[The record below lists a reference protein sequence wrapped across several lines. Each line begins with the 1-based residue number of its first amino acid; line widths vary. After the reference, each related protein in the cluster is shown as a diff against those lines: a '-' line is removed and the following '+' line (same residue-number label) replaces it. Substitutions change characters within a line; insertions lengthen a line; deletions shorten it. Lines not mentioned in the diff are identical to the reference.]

1 MVMPSPE
8 NPRQHAPIRIAGRHP
23 LREGFD
29 AVRGAPG
36 ILLGVYGPPVVLLGA
51 AIVTSVIDLT
61 RVILRQTT
69 TLPIRSLMFALSAFA
84 SYYVFALLY
93 ALLARAFVRPVAR
106 RSRARAVAG
115 ASAPLATVAAPGA
128 APIATVAAPAAAL
141 ALRVAAPLRSASPPL
156 QPWQPPSATLTDP
169 QPWNGEFQFRNI
181 GIVLAGGGAKGI
193 YQAGAMKA
201 IHEFLRER
209 GAVDRVVSIASSSI
223 GSWNALFWLSGLLEP
238 GSGDAGERSLHE
250 TWWTQVRPR
259 HLVRPAPDVV
269 PGVGGHLMS
278 HAPWRREF
286 DALFGDARA
295 PGRDGLQRVLTRDAL
310 PHFYMT
316 RTNVNLAR
324 LAFETNAHA
333 VVDGSVDTH
342 DLDQA
347 RLATSVDR
355 VREAV
360 FTSMGIPPLFP
371 YTEVRNAESST
382 WAEDGGVIDNLPIRL
397 ATAFDAVDLLFVLP
411 LNSSFFLPDR
421 PGGIVPRLYRV
432 VDVRGGLQERA
443 ALKSIYLF
451 NQRFVLSGEHNPV
464 PAFVITPGQPLQVG
478 TVAFWRIP
486 QIGAAVFDHMYRATR
501 QALDEFFRP
510 ENLWRFFAAYEEL
523 KQPGGRLGSDG
534 YVRMITVDPAWEPGN
549 QFEFETRF

>member
-1 MVMPSPE
+1 VF
-8 NPRQHAPIRIAGRHP
+8 QAI
-23 LREGFD
+23 
-29 AVRGAPG
+29 RGAPG
-36 ILLGVYGPPVVLLGA
+36 IVAGVYGPPLLLAAAAAGFTAYDIARVVLQRA
-51 AIVTSVIDLT
+51 D
-61 RVILRQTT
+61 
-69 TLPIRSLMFALSAFA
+69 TLPIRGLVLGLSAFA
-84 SYYVFALLY
+84 SYYVFAGLY
-93 ALLARAFVRPVAR
+93 AVGTRWFTRTVIRGRAGRTAAAATRLPAPALTLAAPVRTAAPPLSPWR
-106 RSRARAVAG
+106 P
-115 ASAPLATVAAPGA
+115 ASATA
-128 APIATVAAPAAAL
+128 
-141 ALRVAAPLRSASPPL
+141 
-156 QPWQPPSATLTDP
+156 QDP
-169 QPWNGEFQFRNI
+169 QPWSGEFRFRNI

-193 YQAGAMKA
+193 YQAGALKA
-201 IHEFLRER
+201 IHEFLAER
-209 GAVDRVVSIASSSI
+209 GAVDRVVSVASSSI
-223 GSWNALFWLSGLLEP
+223 GSWNALFWLTGLVDPSSGRD
-238 GSGDAGERSLHE
+238 GRSLHE
-250 TWWTQVRPR
+250 EWWTRVRPR
-259 HLVRPAPDVV
+259 NLVRPACDIV

-286 DALFGDARA
+286 ESLFGASDA
-295 PGRDGLQRVLTRDAL
+295 PGHGGLQRVLERDAL

-333 VVDGSVDTH
+333 VVDGSIDTH

-371 YTEVRNAESST
+371 YTHVRNAESST

-397 ATAFDAVDLLFVLP
+397 ATAFDAIDLLFVLP

-421 PGGIVPRLYRV
+421 PGGMVPRLYRV

-451 NQRFVLSGEHNPV
+451 NQRFVLAGERNPV

-486 QIGAAVFDHMYRATR
+486 SVGAAVFDHMYRATR
-501 QALDEFFRP
+501 QALADFFEP
-510 ENLWRFFAAYEEL
+510 DNLWRFYAAYDEL
-523 KQPGGRLGSDG
+523 KKPGGRLGPEG
-534 YVRMITVDPAWEPGN
+534 YVRMITVDPAWTDGN
-549 QFEFETRF
+549 QFELETRF